1 MIDTQKARK
10 ALTENETTVINYLN
24 KHGIDG
30 ELTVQTCT
38 RTKFTIR
45 RSDGEEIT
53 FIIIITE

>member
-24 KHGIDG
+24 KHGING

-38 RTKFTIR
+38 RTKFTILHLRGSIR
-45 RSDGEEIT
+45 RTRPVRDL
-53 FIIIITE
+53 